1 MQRPARLDLSFGWCG
16 ASHGAQEASAEAA
29 LNAAQGMQFKTPL
42 AEAFIRKHH
51 YLHQGNRRPPWHGP
65 SDKAPHRTAEGT
77 EAAGGG
83 REDQEQRTFFAG
95 VRCGAG
101 ASRPSHQ
108 VSQGGDSADG
118 NSNSNSNNR
127 PQSSQSMNRALAAAI
142 LFKSG
147 PPQGLAAT
155 PSLPSRRD
163 EDGWERGVVGL
174 KALEDQ
180 GSAIVT
186 SSMVV
191 ETLLDHVHARVVPSL
206 DAAPSKR
213 PLPPRASSPRR
224 TETLQQYFKVL
235 EEGASAPEHLAAV
248 AQWGKLRRN
257 VDDGVARSGIMADR
271 LHQLHFS
278 TAQRTL
284 SVDEDQIESA
294 HDHAEVVE
302 NYEVHHRRP

>member
-1 MQRPARLDLSFGWCG
+1 MQTRLFRMQRPARLDLSFGWCG
-16 ASHGAQEASAEAA
+16 ASHGAQQASAETA

-51 YLHQGNRRPPWHGP
+51 YWHQSNRALHGP

-83 REDQEQRTFFAG
+83 REVRDQRTFFAG
-95 VRCGAG
+95 VRCDAG
-101 ASRPSHQ
+101 ASRPGQQ
-108 VSQGGDSADG
+108 VSQGGDKAHDER
-118 NSNSNSNNR
+118 R

-163 EDGWERGVVGL
+163 EDGWDRGVVAL

-180 GSAIVT
+180 GTAIVT

-191 ETLLDHVHARVVPSL
+191 ENLLDRVHASVVPSL
-206 DAAPSKR
+206 DAAPSKK

-257 VDDGVARSGIMADR
+257 VDEGVARSGIMADR
-271 LHQLHFS
+271 LQQLHFS

-284 SVDEDQIESA
+284 SVDEDQVEGA
-294 HDHAEVVE
+294 HDHAEVLE
-302 NYEVHHRRP
+302 NYEVHHGRP